1 VTRIVDPVLE
11 ELRQTVLRMGSLA
24 EAILAKA
31 LRAVW
36 ERDAALA
43 GEVYHDDLEIDRIDV
58 ALDEEVTRALAL
70 QAPVAADLRRILA
83 IRTMAT
89 DLERVGDLSRNIAK
103 SAARLAKRTPVA
115 LPSLLEDLAD
125 QTTRVLREA
134 LDSFTETDPEK
145 AQRVIDADD
154 DIDATEDRLI
164 QTVIAEVGSHP
175 ETTNQEV
182 DFILIAKN
190 LERVGD
196 HATNIAEEVIFLAEA
211 RIVRHQERLGGE
223 LPPRSS

>member
-1 VTRIVDPVLE
+1 M
-11 ELRQTVLRMGSLA
+11 LRMGSLA

-36 ERDAALA
+36 ERDAGLA
-43 GEVYHDDLEIDRIDV
+43 AEVQNDDLEIDRIDV
-58 ALDEEVTRALAL
+58 ALEGQVTRALAL

-103 SAARLAKRTPVA
+103 SAARLAERPPVPLPA
-115 LPSLLEDLAD
+115 LLDELVD
-125 QTTRVLREA
+125 QTTRVLRDA
-134 LDSFTETDPEK
+134 LDSFTETDSAK
-145 AQRVIDADD
+145 AQIVIDADD
-154 DIDATEDRLI
+154 EIDATEDRLI
-164 QTVIAEVGSHP
+164 QAVIADVVNHP
-175 ETTNQEV
+175 EKTNQQV

-211 RIVRHQERLGGE
+211 RVVRHRAKLGEE
-223 LPPRSS
+223 LAPKSS

>member
-1 VTRIVDPVLE
+1 MTRIVDPVLE

-31 LRAVW
+31 MRAVR
-36 ERDAALA
+36 ERDAGLA
-43 GEVYHDDLEIDRIDV
+43 GEVQEDDLEIDRIDV

-70 QAPVAADLRRILA
+70 QQPVAADLRRILA

-89 DLERVGDLSRNIAK
+89 DLERVGDLSRDIAK
-103 SAARLAKRTPVA
+103 SAARLAERSPVA
-115 LPSLLEDLAD
+115 LPPLLEELAD
-125 QTTRVLREA
+125 QTTRVLCEA
-134 LDSFTETDPEK
+134 LDSFTETDAEK

-164 QTVIAEVGSHP
+164 QEVIAEVSSDP
-175 ETTNQEV
+175 EKTKQKV
-182 DFILIAKN
+182 DYILIAKN

-211 RIVRHQERLGGE
+211 RIVRHQEKLAAE
-223 LPPRSS
+223 PAPK

>member
-1 VTRIVDPVLE
+1 
-11 ELRQTVLRMGSLA
+11 MGSLA

-36 ERDAALA
+36 ERDAGLA
-43 GEVYHDDLEIDRIDV
+43 AEVYDDDLEIDRIDV
-58 ALDEEVTRALAL
+58 TLDEEVTRALAL

-103 SAARLAKRTPVA
+103 SAARLAERPPVE
-115 LPSLLEDLAD
+115 LPPLLDELAE
-125 QTTRVLREA
+125 QTTRVLRNA
-134 LDSFTETDPEK
+134 LDAFTETDSTE

-154 DIDATEDRLI
+154 EIDATEDRLI
-164 QTVIAEVGSHP
+164 QAVIAEVTSHP
-175 ETTNQEV
+175 EKTNQQV

-211 RIVRHQERLGGE
+211 RIVRHQEKLGAE
-223 LPPRSS
+223 PTPK

>member
-1 VTRIVDPVLE
+1 MVDPVLV
-11 ELRQTVLRMGSLA
+11 ELRQSVLRMGSLA

-31 LRAVW
+31 LRAIW
-36 ERDAALA
+36 ERDAVLA
-43 GEVYHDDLEIDRIDV
+43 GEVYRDDLEIDRLDV

-70 QAPVAADLRRILA
+70 QSPVAADLRRILA

-103 SAARLAKRTPVA
+103 SATRLAERPPVA
-115 LPSLLEDLAD
+115 LPRLLEELAD
-125 QTTRVLREA
+125 QTTRVLCDA
-134 LDSFTETDPEK
+134 LDSFTETDSAK
-145 AQRVIDADD
+145 AQRVIEADD

-164 QTVIAEVGSHP
+164 QTVIAEVSRDP
-175 ETTNQEV
+175 ETTNQKV

-211 RIVRHQERLGGE
+211 RIVRHQMKLGGE
-223 LPPRSS
+223 LTPR

>member
-1 VTRIVDPVLE
+1 MTRIVDPVLE
-11 ELRQTVLRMGSLA
+11 ELRQTLLRMGSLA

-31 LRAVW
+31 LRAIR

-43 GEVYHDDLEIDRIDV
+43 AEVYHDDLEIDRIDV

-103 SAARLAKRTPVA
+103 CAGRLAERPPVA
-115 LPSLLEDLAD
+115 LPPLLEELAD
-125 QTTRVLREA
+125 QTTRALCDA

-164 QTVIAEVGSHP
+164 QAVIDEVSSDP
-175 ETTNQEV
+175 EKTKQKV

-211 RIVRHQERLGGE
+211 RIVRHQEKLSGE
-223 LPPRSS
+223 PIPK

>member
-1 VTRIVDPVLE
+1 VTRIVDPVLA
-11 ELRQTVLRMGSLA
+11 ELRQTALRMGSLA

-31 LRAVW
+31 MRAVR
-36 ERDAALA
+36 ERDAGLA
-43 GEVYHDDLEIDRIDV
+43 AEVQRDDLEIDRIDL
-58 ALDEEVTRALAL
+58 ALDEEVTRVLAL

-103 SAARLAKRTPVA
+103 SAARLVERPPVP
-115 LPSLLEDLAD
+115 LPPLLEELAD
-125 QTTRVLREA
+125 QTTRVLRDA
-134 LDSFTETDPEK
+134 LDGFTETDPAK

-154 DIDATEDRLI
+154 EIDATEDRLI
-164 QTVIAEVGSHP
+164 QAVIADVVGYP
-175 ETTNQEV
+175 ERTHQEV

-196 HATNIAEEVIFLAEA
+196 HATNIAEEIIFLAEA
-211 RIVRHQERLGGE
+211 RIVRHQEKLGGG
-223 LPPRSS
+223 LAPR

>member
-1 VTRIVDPVLE
+1 VDPVLA
-11 ELRQTVLRMGSLA
+11 ELRQTMLRMGSLA

-36 ERDAALA
+36 ERDAGLA
-43 GEVYHDDLEIDRIDV
+43 EEVQHDDLEIDRIDV
-58 ALDEEVTRALAL
+58 ALDEQVTRALAL

-103 SAARLAKRTPVA
+103 SAARLAERPPVA
-115 LPSLLEDLAD
+115 LPPLLEELAD
-125 QTTRVLREA
+125 QTTRVLRDA
-134 LDSFTETDPEK
+134 LDSFTETDSAK

-154 DIDATEDRLI
+154 QIDATEDRLI
-164 QTVIAEVGSHP
+164 QAVIAEVGSHP
-175 ETTNQEV
+175 EKTNQEV

-211 RIVRHQERLGGE
+211 RIVRHQVRLGGE
-223 LPPRSS
+223 VTPR

>member
-1 VTRIVDPVLE
+1 VDPVLE

-31 LRAVW
+31 LRSVR
-36 ERDAALA
+36 ERDAGLA
-43 GEVYHDDLEIDRIDV
+43 EEVQEDDLEIDRIDL
-58 ALDEEVTRALAL
+58 ALDEEVTRVLAL

-103 SAARLAKRTPVA
+103 SAARLATRAPVP
-115 LPSLLEDLAD
+115 LPPLLEELAE
-125 QTTRVLREA
+125 QTTRALRDA
-134 LDSFTETDPEK
+134 LDGFTETDPAK
-145 AQRVIDADD
+145 AQQVIDADD
-154 DIDATEDRLI
+154 EIDSTEDELI
-164 QTVIAEVGSHP
+164 QAVIADVVVNP
-175 ETTNQEV
+175 EKIPQEV

-196 HATNIAEEVIFLAEA
+196 HATNIAEEIIFLAEA
-211 RIVRHQERLGGE
+211 RVVRHQERLGGG
-223 LPPRSS
+223 LTPR

>member
-1 VTRIVDPVLE
+1 M
-11 ELRQTVLRMGSLA
+11 LRMGSLA

-36 ERDAALA
+36 ERDAGLA
-43 GEVYHDDLEIDRIDV
+43 AEVQDDDLEIDRIDV
-58 ALDEEVTRALAL
+58 ALDEQVTRALAL

-103 SAARLAKRTPVA
+103 SAGRLAERPSVA
-115 LPSLLEDLAD
+115 LPPLLEELAD
-125 QTTRVLREA
+125 QTTRVLRDA
-134 LDSFTETDPEK
+134 LDSFTETDSAR

-154 DIDATEDRLI
+154 EIDATEDRLI
-164 QTVIAEVGSHP
+164 QAVIADVVGHP
-175 ETTNQEV
+175 ERTNQEV
-182 DFILIAKN
+182 DFILIAKS

-211 RIVRHQERLGGE
+211 RIVRHREKLGGE
-223 LPPRSS
+223 PIPKSS

>member
-1 VTRIVDPVLE
+1 
-11 ELRQTVLRMGSLA
+11 MGSLA

-43 GEVYHDDLEIDRIDV
+43 SEVQEDDLEIDRVDV

-103 SAARLAKRTPVA
+103 SAARLATRPPVP
-115 LPSLLEDLAD
+115 LPPLLEELAD
-125 QTTRVLREA
+125 QTTRVLRDA
-134 LDSFTETDPEK
+134 LNSFTETDSAK

-164 QTVIAEVGSHP
+164 QAVITEVVSHP
-175 ETTNQEV
+175 EKTNQEV

-211 RIVRHQERLGGE
+211 RIVRHREKFGRE
-223 LPPRSS
+223 SVAR

>member
-1 VTRIVDPVLE
+1 MTRIVDPLLE
-11 ELRQTVLRMGSLA
+11 ELRQTALRMGSLA

-36 ERDAALA
+36 ERDAGLA
-43 GEVYHDDLEIDRIDV
+43 AEVYDDDLEIDRIDV
-58 ALDEEVTRALAL
+58 TLDEEVTRALAL

-103 SAARLAKRTPVA
+103 SAARLAERPPVV
-115 LPSLLEDLAD
+115 LPPLLDELAE
-125 QTTRVLREA
+125 QTTRVLRNA
-134 LDSFTETDPEK
+134 LDAFTETNSAE

-154 DIDATEDRLI
+154 EIDATEDRLI
-164 QTVIAEVGSHP
+164 QAVIAEVSSHP
-175 ETTNQEV
+175 EKTNQQV

-211 RIVRHQERLGGE
+211 RIVRHQEKLGAE
-223 LPPRSS
+223 SAPK

>member
-1 VTRIVDPVLE
+1 MTRIVDPVLE
-11 ELRQTVLRMGSLA
+11 ELRQTLLRMGSLA

-36 ERDAALA
+36 ERDGALA
-43 GEVYHDDLEIDRIDV
+43 AEVQEDDLEIDRIDV

-103 SAARLAKRTPVA
+103 SAARLAVRPPVA
-115 LPSLLEDLAD
+115 LPSLLEELAD
-125 QTTRVLREA
+125 QTTRLLRDA
-134 LDSFTETDPEK
+134 LDSFTETDSVE

-164 QTVIAEVGSHP
+164 RAVIAEVCSHP
-175 ETTNQEV
+175 EKTNQEV

-211 RIVRHQERLGGE
+211 RIVRHQEKFSGE
-223 LPPRSS
+223 PTTK

>member
-1 VTRIVDPVLE
+1 VDPLLE
-11 ELRQTVLRMGSLA
+11 ELRQTALRMGSLA

-36 ERDAALA
+36 ERDAGLA
-43 GEVYHDDLEIDRIDV
+43 AEVQDDDVEIDRIDV
-58 ALDEEVTRALAL
+58 ALDEDVTRALAL
-70 QAPVAADLRRILA
+70 QSPVAADLRRILA

-103 SAARLAKRTPVA
+103 SAARLAERPPVP
-115 LPSLLEDLAD
+115 LPPLLEELAD
-125 QTTRVLREA
+125 QTTRVLRDA
-134 LDSFTETDPEK
+134 LDSFTETDPAK

-154 DIDATEDRLI
+154 EIDATEDRLI
-164 QTVIAEVGSHP
+164 QAVIEDVVGCP
-175 ETTNQEV
+175 EKTHQEV

-196 HATNIAEEVIFLAEA
+196 HATNIAEEIIFLAEA

-223 LPPRSS
+223 PTPR